1 MSEATSPF
9 EYASSFE
16 QGEVSGGVRLG
27 RIEAQYEELFSQV
40 IEDGVITAEERAELE
55 RAADALGLER
65 GRLQQL
71 ERALTAAYEA
81 RRRVRVLEIGA
92 EAPAPVPTDAPRA
105 DLAPVAAATDLHV
118 QALERR

>member
-16 QGEVSGGVRLG
+16 PGEISGGVRLG

-40 IEDGVITAEERAELE
+40 IEDGVITAEERAGLE
-55 RAADALGLER
+55 RAAASLGLDRE
-65 GRLQQL
+65 RLQQL

-92 EAPAPVPTDAPRA
+92 EAAAPVPADAQPA
-105 DLAPVAAATDLHV
+105 DTAVAPSAATDLHV
-118 QALERR
+118 QALER